1 VERLS
6 SIPGILNHV
15 TATIFA
21 APGAVTGYAAIAV
34 AALMLGLWLLS
45 IPLRDV
51 SIVDPAW
58 GPAFAIVALIAALT
72 GDGCLGRRWLLLGLT
87 ALWGLRLG
95 AYLLARKL
103 REPAEDRRYAEIRE
117 RRGGAFVRW
126 SLVGIFGLQG
136 LLVLIVSLPV
146 QVAAGRGGSLTAA
159 IVPGLVVFAIGLG
172 FETIGDEQLRRFKAD
187 PAHRGQV
194 MDRGLWRYTRH
205 PNYFGDFCVWWGL
218 WLVALTA
225 GGTWWTFVG
234 PVVMS
239 VLLIRVSGKALLER
253 DMAQRRPGY
262 ADYVARTSGF
272 FPRPPRRPER

>member
-1 VERLS
+1 M
-6 SIPGILNHV
+6 II
-15 TATIFA
+15 TATVFA

-58 GPAFAIVALIAALT
+58 GPAFVLVALVAALT
-72 GDGCLGRRWLLLGLT
+72 ADGCLGRRWLLLGLT

-95 AYLLARKL
+95 AALLVRKL
-103 REPAEDRRYAEIRE
+103 GDRDEDRRYAAMRE
-117 RRGGAFVRW
+117 RRGSSFVPW
-126 SLVGIFGLQG
+126 SLVAIFGLQG

-146 QVAAGRGGSLTAA
+146 QVAAGRGGELGAA
-159 IVPGLVVFAIGLG
+159 VIPGVIVFAVGLA
-172 FETIGDEQLRRFKAD
+172 FEAIGDEQLRRFKARSD
-187 PAHRGQV
+187 SQEKV

-225 GGTWWTFVG
+225 GGTWWTFIG
-234 PVVMS
+234 PAVMS
-239 VLLIRVSGKALLER
+239 TLLIRVSGKAMLER
-253 DMAQRRPGY
+253 DMAQRRPEYAGY
-262 ADYVARTSGF
+262 IERTSGF
-272 FPRPPRRPER
+272 FPWPPKRAVGDKASDT